1 MSTVIITG
9 VGGQGILTLAKI
21 IGDALVKKDLRVR
34 VAEVHGMAQRGGS
47 VVTYVRYGN
56 IDCPR
61 PSYGMADA
69 VISLEMLE
77 CLRSLYFLK
86 KNGTIVVN
94 DWIYPPNI
102 PGVKVPSKDYILKY
116 LDKVSK
122 NIYVVPANQIADS
135 LGSRLIANTV
145 ILGAVAR
152 LKVFPLSKEDLIES
166 LRRNIKKKYID
177 LNLLAFEKGF
187 ESISV

>member
-21 IGDALVKKDLRVR
+21 IGDALIKKGFRVR

-47 VVTYVRYGN
+47 VVTYVRYGD
-56 IDCPR
+56 IDCPK

-77 CLRSLYFLK
+77 CSRYIYFLK
-86 KNGTIVVN
+86 KNGIIVVN

-102 PGVKVPSKDYILKY
+102 PGVKVPSRESILEY
-116 LDKVSK
+116 LTRVSDKVH
-122 NIYVVPANQIADS
+122 IVPANQIADS
-135 LGSRLIANTV
+135 LGSRLVANTV
-145 ILGAVAR
+145 MLGAIAK
-152 LKVFPLSKEDLIES
+152 LGVFPLSREDLIDS
-166 LRRNIKKKYID
+166 LRRNIKKKYLE
-177 LNLLAFEKGF
+177 LNLLAFEKGY
-187 ESISV
+187 ESLSV

>member
-21 IGDALVKKDLRVR
+21 IGDALIKKGFRVR

-47 VVTYVRYGN
+47 VVTYVRYGD
-56 IDCPR
+56 IDCPK

-77 CLRSLYFLK
+77 CSRYIYFLK
-86 KNGTIVVN
+86 KNGIIVVN

-102 PGVKVPSKDYILKY
+102 PGVKVPSRESILEY
-116 LDKVSK
+116 LTRVSDKVH
-122 NIYVVPANQIADS
+122 IVPANQIADS
-135 LGSRLIANTV
+135 LGSRLVANTV
-145 ILGAVAR
+145 MLGAIAK
-152 LKVFPLSKEDLIES
+152 LGVFPLSREDLIDS
-166 LRRNIKKKYID
+166 LRRNIKKKYLE
-177 LNLLAFEKGF
+177 LNLLAFEKGY
-187 ESISV
+187 ESVSV